1 MSAKLL
7 PSLPELPELPER
19 FMRNQPNSELFADP
33 SEDGIALAFAERFNS
48 SARLCHTAG
57 AWFTFTGTH
66 WRRDT
71 SMLAFSGARCRLR
84 VCIRHIP
91 VAAVECQIINSGG
104 IALPHWPGPHAPNAE
119 SNGSAHAHCSH
130 TSTPERAHRQRRARP
145 RAPHQPP
152 PVAYLAG
159 MRSRTR
165 ASLPRLRGRCLTARA
180 RGLAVPLG
188 SRSCTPLGRL
198 RRLRSQKR
206 LYTQSVHHNRE
217 SVPQR
222 QPKKAFPI
230 QAPLPVQML

>member
-7 PSLPELPELPER
+7 PSLPELPER

-71 SMLAFSGARCRLR
+71 SMLALSAARCRLR

-104 IALPHWPGPHAPNAE
+104 IGVAALAWPTRAE
-119 SNGSAHAHCSH
+119 
-130 TSTPERAHRQRRARP
+130 RRVKR
-145 RAPHQPP
+145 
-152 PVAYLAG
+152 V
-159 MRSRTR
+159 RTR
-165 ASLPRLRGRCLTARA
+165 ALLPHINT
-180 RGLAVPLG
+180 
-188 SRSCTPLGRL
+188 
-198 RRLRSQKR
+198 
-206 LYTQSVHHNRE
+206 
-217 SVPQR
+217 
-222 QPKKAFPI
+222 
-230 QAPLPVQML
+230 